1 MKIGIDVDGVLRDFC
16 DGLLK
21 VVKEHYPEYI
31 KKHPDYGPPYWS
43 NNPSGQEIL
52 EITDWKLANNFN
64 CEKKDLQEIYWYKYA
79 DKIMGNGIPI
89 YGAIEQMY
97 NLFEWADKNNHSVVC
112 VTSQKPHARYYT
124 LSWLGKYG
132 LNFDTVYFRKG
143 WKKWMVD
150 VDYLVD
156 DSPNNFDNW
165 VRGRGMQEGFILMDR
180 PYNQHIKSS
189 YRIKELK
196 EVKDIIQ

>member
-16 DGLLK
+16 DGLTK
-21 VVKEHYPEYI
+21 VVREHYPHYI
-31 KKHPDYGPPYWS
+31 KDDFV
-43 NNPSGQEIL
+43 EI
-52 EITDWKLANNFN
+52 DNWKLANNFN
-64 CEKKDLQEIYWYKYA
+64 CTKKDLQEIYWYDHA
-79 DKIMGNGIPI
+79 HTIMGNSIPI
-89 YGAIEQMY
+89 YGAIRQMY
-97 NLFEWADKNNHSVVC
+97 ELFSWADENNHSVVC
-112 VTSQKPHARYYT
+112 VTSQKPHARHYT

-156 DSPNNFDNW
+156 DSPNNYDNW

-180 PYNQHIKSS
+180 PYNQHIKSN
-189 YRIKELK
+189 YRITELNQ
-196 EVKDIIQ
+196 VKKIIKKSEKSS

>member
-1 MKIGIDVDGVLRDFC
+1 MRIGIDVDGVLRDFC

-21 VVKEHYPEYI
+21 VVREEYPHYM
-31 KKHPDYGPPYWS
+31 KDDFV
-43 NNPSGQEIL
+43 EIN
-52 EITDWKLANNFN
+52 DWKLANNFN
-64 CEKKDLQEIYWYKYA
+64 CEKTDLQEIYWYKYA
-79 DKIMGNGIPI
+79 DKIMGNSNPI

-97 NLFEWADKNNHSVVC
+97 NLFEWADNNNHSVVC
-112 VTSQKPHARYYT
+112 VTSQKPHARHYT

-143 WKKWMVD
+143 WQKWMVD
-150 VDYLVD
+150 VDYLID

-180 PYNQHIKSS
+180 PYNQHIKSN

-196 EVKDIIQ
+196 EVVDIVGWKDNI